1 MLRLFVRALSTT
13 LLLTLLAGGIYT
25 PVAMAQGSKA
35 KEQRVQL
42 TARQAAAQAR
52 AQYGG
57 KVLKVR
63 RQGNGYTVRLLQD
76 SGRVITVTIRG

>member
-13 LLLTLLAGGIYT
+13 LLLTLLAGVSYA
-25 PVAMAQGSKA
+25 PVALAQSSKGS
-35 KEQRVQL
+35 EQRAQL
-42 TARQAAAQAR
+42 TARQAAAQAQ

-63 RQGNGYTVRLLQD
+63 RQGNGYKVRLLLQ

>member
-13 LLLTLLAGGIYT
+13 LLLTLLAGVIVA
-25 PVAMAQGSKA
+25 PAAMAQGSKA
-35 KEQRVQL
+35 KEQRVQV
-42 TARQAAAQAR
+42 TARQAAAQAQ

-63 RQGNGYTVRLLQD
+63 RQGNGYKVRLLLD
-76 SGRVITVTIRG
+76 SGRVINVTIRG